1 MSGRRP
7 GVSQPEKNLVWQRR
21 FAAVGVRA
29 ISQRTT
35 ACNCGRCATHASVK
49 LTRQWP
55 KNSCCRAVVANPG
68 AQVHDHPLSDQSLRE
83 ERANAAS
90 HLLGGL
96 LALAAMPVL
105 ADQVDAA
112 RYPLRHLGLT
122 VFITTMVLM
131 YGVSAIYH
139 ALPAGRAKRALRRCD
154 HALIFVFIAGS
165 YTPFA
170 LGEVQRGQDWHPLA
184 VVWAIALVGVALKL
198 TDRLRHSVWSTGLYL
213 LFGWMVAL
221 LARPVL
227 AAMPE
232 QGLQL
237 LVAGGLAYSVGS
249 LFFLLDGR
257 MAYSHL
263 VWHLWV
269 IAGSSC
275 HLLALQQT
283 LA

>member
-1 MSGRRP
+1 MQSRRNTKRRQPTLRCADDCGAGRRDVAAYP
-7 GVSQPEKNLVWQRR
+7 G
-21 FAAVGVRA
+21 
-29 ISQRTT
+29 T
-35 ACNCGRCATHASVK
+35 
-49 LTRQWP
+49 
-55 KNSCCRAVVANPG
+55 
-68 AQVHDHPLSDQSLRE
+68 QVHDHPLFNQTLRE

-90 HLLGGL
+90 HFLGGL
-96 LALAAMPVL
+96 LALTALPLL
-105 ADQVDAA
+105 ADQVDAV

-122 VFITTMVLM
+122 VFIATMVSM
-131 YGVSAIYH
+131 YAVSALYH
-139 ALPAGRAKRALRRCD
+139 ALPAGKAKRALRRCD

-184 VVWAIALVGVALKL
+184 LVWTIALVGVALKL
-198 TDRLRHSVWSTGLYL
+198 ANWLRHSMWSTLLYL
-213 LFGWMVAL
+213 AFGWTVAL
-221 LARPVL
+221 QARPVL

-232 QGLQL
+232 LGLQL
-237 LVAGGLAYSVGS
+237 VVAGGLAYSVGS
-249 LFFLLDGR
+249 LFFLLDRR

-275 HLLALQQT
+275 HLLAIQQT